1 MLVSGLG
8 ARDTRRVADD
18 GEKWAPGL
26 MSSDF
31 LWQLVATEDKH
42 IVNII
47 IIITP
52 TIRITKFVMKE
63 KKKHEAIH
71 TAIVKCSIT
80 ISPCPE
86 ISDEVISLL
95 LARAPVYSR
104 HVPASRVG
112 GDQSISRNISVP
124 CSVICSEF
132 DKLLEFR
139 EMAVA
144 MRPKIS
150 I

>member
-8 ARDTRRVADD
+8 AWDTRRVADD

-52 TIRITKFVMKE
+52 NIRITKFVMKE

-95 LARAPVYSR
+95 PAPGPCTRVTCPC
-104 HVPASRVG
+104 HVSAEISQYQGISPSRV
-112 GDQSISRNISVP
+112 P
-124 CSVICSEF
+124 
-132 DKLLEFR
+132 
-139 EMAVA
+139 
-144 MRPKIS
+144 
-150 I
+150 

>member
-95 LARAPVYSR
+95 LAPGPCNRVTCPR
-104 HVPASRVG
+104 HVSAEISQYQGISPSRV
-112 GDQSISRNISVP
+112 P
-124 CSVICSEF
+124 
-132 DKLLEFR
+132 
-139 EMAVA
+139 
-144 MRPKIS
+144 
-150 I
+150 

>member
-1 MLVSGLG
+1 MLDSGLG

-95 LARAPVYSR
+95 QAPGPR
-104 HVPASRVG
+104 VPASRARVTCRRR
-112 GDQSISRNISVP
+112 SVNIKEYLRPV
-124 CSVICSEF
+124 
-132 DKLLEFR
+132 FR
-139 EMAVA
+139 DMFRV
-144 MRPKIS
+144 
-150 I
+150 